1 MVSILKTKKDRQ
13 LWMYLNE
20 TQRLFAKRGKCLNLT
35 TDFLPFDIPT
45 RFAFVFI
52 KDAMN
57 EFEIKEHLAMKIL
70 FENYLTLHFEDG
82 IFKATQHP
90 TKDTAKPFNLP
101 NAVIRSHAYKQ
112 LPVKYQKLVLSK
124 VDMSFEHIS
133 ELVIC

>member
-1 MVSILKTKKDRQ
+1 MASILKTKEHRQ
-13 LWMYLNE
+13 LWQYINE
-20 TQRLFAKRGKCLNLT
+20 YQRDFAKRGKCLNLSA
-35 TDFLPFDIPT
+35 DFLPFDIPT

-82 IFKATQHP
+82 VFKATQHP
-90 TKDTAKPFNLP
+90 TKDTAQPFNLP
-101 NAVIRSHAYKQ
+101 SAIIRSRAYKQ
-112 LPVKYQKLVLSK
+112 LPAKYQQLVLSK

-133 ELVIC
+133 EWVIC